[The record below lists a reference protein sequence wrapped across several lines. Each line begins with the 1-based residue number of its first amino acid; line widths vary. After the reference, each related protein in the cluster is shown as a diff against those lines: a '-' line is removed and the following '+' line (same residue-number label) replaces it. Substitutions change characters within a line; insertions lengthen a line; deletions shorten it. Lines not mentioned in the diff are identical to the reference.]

1 MSVPKISNEFKVGL
15 FVISAVLIGFL
26 AWMWTFDGVRKDEG
40 AYALYLTVPSA
51 DGLWKGTSVK
61 LAGVDVGAIE
71 RVEVQGAQA
80 RLTLLVR
87 EAYQLPVDSK
97 ADLRSSGLLGDR
109 YVAVIPGEEEPL
121 LQDGSVIQLK
131 EPPAD
136 IEQITRNVQHISE
149 DVQAITSVLREMIE
163 NDDNT
168 DAIEATLQNVEGL
181 TAEVESLVSRNSR
194 DIDAIVDSV
203 ARLTAT
209 LEGFAVD
216 VSADVDQ
223 EMDQLQ
229 EATETLQGA
238 LSDIESITGKMDDGQ
253 GTIGALIND
262 SATIDAINDTVE
274 NVNEVVE
281 GFSGLQA
288 EVYYTGRYYFGTQPN
303 DPAFYYGN
311 PLAPNLNGGIGSAG
325 ANTVGVRLSSM
336 EDFWYL
342 FEIVDHPQGTV
353 DWTET
358 YAPEI
363 GEVYTEWVRK
373 PAFRMTFQ
381 LEKRWGNFSFRLGI
395 KESGGGV
402 GMTWYLAKDRV
413 QIQADVFDFDLGAFP
428 ALASRGTPNNRFLVR
443 WEPISKIYAEVGT
456 EQVLLQAQ
464 YGYVNAFGGVGFH
477 FNDNDIKLLLATL
490 PLGL

>member
-1 MSVPKISNEFKVGL
+1 MPKITNEFKVGL
-15 FVISAVLIGFL
+15 FVIVAVLIGL
-26 AWMWTFDGVRKDEG
+26 GAWIFTFDGVRDDEG
-40 AYALYLTVPSA
+40 AYALYLSVPSA
-51 DGLWKGTSVK
+51 DGLYEGSPVK
-61 LAGVDVGAIE
+61 LAGVEVGAIE
-71 RVEVQGAQA
+71 NIEVLGNRA

-87 EAYQLPVDSK
+87 EKYQLPVDSV
-97 ADLRSSGLLGDR
+97 AGIQSSGLLGDR
-109 YVAVIPGEEEPL
+109 YIRLDPGSAQPL
-121 LQDGSVIQLK
+121 LQDGSVIELDA
-131 EPPAD
+131 PPAD
-136 IEQITRNVQHISE
+136 IEAITKNVEDITE
-149 DVQAITSVLREMIE
+149 DVRAITAVLREMME
-163 NDDNT
+163 DDRNT

-181 TAEVESLVSRNSR
+181 TAEVESLVHRNSR

-229 EATETLQGA
+229 AATETLQRS
-238 LSDIESITGKMDDGQ
+238 LEDVESITGKIDDGQ

-262 SATIDAINDTVE
+262 DSTIDALNDTID
-274 NVNEVVE
+274 NVNDVVE
-281 GFSGLQA
+281 GFSGLRT
-288 EVYYTGRYYFGTQPN
+288 EISYTGRYYIGSQPN

-311 PLAPNLNGGIGSAG
+311 PVAPNLQGGLGSSG
-325 ANTVGVRLSSM
+325 ANTIGVKLQSA

-373 PAFRMTFQ
+373 PNFRISFM
-381 LEKRWGNFSFRLGI
+381 LEKRWGDFSFRLGI

-402 GMTWYLAKDRV
+402 GMTAYMLRDRL
-413 QIQADVFDFDLGAFP
+413 QFQADVFDFDLGSYP
-428 ALASRGTPNNRFLVR
+428 AIAARGTPNSRLLLR
-443 WEPISKIYAEVGT
+443 WEPINKVYVEAGT
-456 EQVLLQAQ
+456 EQILLQAR
-464 YGYVNAFGGVGFH
+464 YGYWTAFGGVGFH
-477 FNDNDIKLLLATL
+477 FNDDDIKLLLATL
-490 PLGL
+490 PISF

>member
-1 MSVPKISNEFKVGL
+1 MPKITNEFKVGL
-15 FVISAVLIGFL
+15 FVIVATLICL
-26 AWMWTFDGVRKDEG
+26 IAWLWTYDGVRSDEG

-51 DGLWKGTSVK
+51 DGLYDGSALKI
-61 LAGVDVGAIE
+61 AGVDVGAVEHI
-71 RVEVQGAQA
+71 EVQGASA

-87 EAYQLPVDSK
+87 EQYQLPVDSQ

-109 YVAVIPGEEEPL
+109 YIALLPGIEQPL
-121 LQDGSVIQLK
+121 LTDGSVIELK
-131 EPPAD
+131 QAPAD
-136 IEQITRNVQHISE
+136 IEEITRNVQTISE
-149 DVQAITSVLREMIE
+149 DVQAITAVLREMIE
-163 NDDNT
+163 NDANT
-168 DAIEATLQNVEGL
+168 DAIESTLQNVEGL
-181 TAEVESLVSRNSR
+181 TAEVESLISRNSR

-203 ARLTAT
+203 ARLTET

-229 EATETLQGA
+229 DATATLQEA
-238 LSDIESITGKMDDGQ
+238 LTDVQSITGKIDDGQ

-262 SATIDAINDTVE
+262 STTIDSLNDTID
-274 NVNEVVE
+274 NVNDVVE
-281 GFSGLQA
+281 GFSGLRA

-336 EDFWYL
+336 EDFAYL

-373 PAFRMTFQ
+373 PAFRLTFMM
-381 LEKRWGNFSFRLGI
+381 EKRWGNFAFRLGI
-395 KESGGGV
+395 KEDGGGV
-402 GMTWYLAKDRV
+402 GVTWFTAKDRLQV
-413 QIQADVFDFDLGAFP
+413 QADFFDFDLGSFP
-428 ALASRGTPNNRFLVR
+428 AIASRGTPNNRFLVR
-443 WEPISKIYAEVGT
+443 WEPIPKVYAEVGT
-456 EQVLLQAQ
+456 EQVFLQAQ
-464 YGYVNAFGGVGFH
+464 YGYVTGFGGVGFH
-477 FNDNDIKLLLATL
+477 FNDDDIKLLLATL